1 MTNIRKFQIKKNCSL
16 IDIERIM
23 IDASQ
28 ASEEIVEVWL
38 PRNFR
43 PALFIEN
50 RLFAL
55 FLTISNQHKLHIVDW
70 VGKGNDGSKERFSEN
85 IAGIAALWYSQK
97 ITNAGKEKVTLDTEE
112 IFNVVERNGGLLEK
126 NASLKTMT
134 FCAFDSEIAQQPL
147 TFSRCHIKED
157 FRKQFVKSYRT
168 AFSKNTII
176 SEVSNI
182 ETPINRV
189 ADFVYELYENSFTHG
204 CLDAK
209 SKVIP
214 GIRILQLHR
223 HIGSVD
229 SLLAKSSDS
238 TLLRN
243 YFDKIFSDS
252 KNRKFYEISISD
264 QGLGIVKR
272 FEESRPNYSFA
283 EQGALS
289 EQDKFKLIIERS
301 LSSKL
306 HQKGTGHGLSR
317 ALAAIQDLKGFIS
330 IRFGNEW
337 LVADCTKSD
346 SITDIHSI
354 YPTGT
359 KSKLANISGTHI
371 NIIIVAE

>member
-1 MTNIRKFQIKKNCSL
+1 MSNILKFQIKKSCSL
-16 IDIERIM
+16 VDIEKIM
-23 IDASQ
+23 IDASV
-28 ASEEIVEVWL
+28 ASEEIVEIWL
-38 PRNFR
+38 PRNFK
-43 PALFIEN
+43 PTLFLEN

-55 FLTISNQHKLHIVDW
+55 FLTISNQHKLRIVDW
-70 VGKGNDGSKERFSEN
+70 VKKGSEGSKERFSEN
-85 IAGIAALWYSQK
+85 IVGIAALWYSKK
-97 ITNAGKEKVTLDTEE
+97 ITNAGKERVILDADEV
-112 IFNVVERNGGLLEK
+112 FDAVERNGGLLEK
-126 NASLKTMT
+126 YPSLKTMT
-134 FCAFDSEIAQQPL
+134 FCAFDSDIAQQPL

-157 FRKQFVKSYRT
+157 FRKQFIKSYRT
-168 AFSKNTII
+168 AFNKNIII
-176 SEVSNI
+176 SDVSDI

-229 SLLAKSSDS
+229 NLLAKSSDS
-238 TLLRN
+238 SLLRE

-272 FEESRPNYSFA
+272 FEESRPDYSFS

-289 EQDKFKLIIERS
+289 EQDKFKLIIEKS

-317 ALAAIQDLKGFIS
+317 ALAAIRDLKGFIS
-330 IRFGNEW
+330 IRFGKEW

-346 SITDIHSI
+346 SNPDIHSI
-354 YPTGT
+354 YHPGT
-359 KSKLANISGTHI
+359 KSKLAYISGTHI